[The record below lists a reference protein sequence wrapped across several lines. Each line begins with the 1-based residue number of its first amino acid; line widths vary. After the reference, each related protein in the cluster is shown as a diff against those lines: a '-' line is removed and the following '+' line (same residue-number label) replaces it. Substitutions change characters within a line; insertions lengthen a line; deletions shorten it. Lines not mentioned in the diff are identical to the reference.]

1 MITLKALGALLDY
14 PAPELQSALDE
25 VEQAICEERAIP
37 AAELEG
43 VRAFIERLRRSD
55 IMDAQE
61 YWIGLFDRSKRLAL
75 HLYEHSHGE
84 SRDRG
89 QAMVNLA
96 LTYRMNGFELNAAEM
111 PDYLPLFLEF
121 LSVIPEVHARRYLT
135 DAIEIIE
142 ALRIRLEERDST
154 YAALLSALVALAQR
168 EADDAE
174 VEAILAGEPED
185 PKDLEELDKEWAEE
199 PVDFTAGSALKDCP
213 YSGDS
218 VRNRAA
224 ELARAGAQNA
234 GFRQ

>member
-1 MITLKALGALLDY
+1 MISFKALGALLDY
-14 PAPELQSALDE
+14 PTPELQAALDE
-25 VEQAICEERAIP
+25 VEQALCEERAIP

-43 VRAFIERLRRSD
+43 VRALIERLRRSD

-75 HLYEHSHGE
+75 HLYEHSYGE

-135 DAIEIIE
+135 DAIAIIE

-154 YAALLSALVALAQR
+154 YAALLTALVTLASK
-168 EADDAE
+168 EADTNE
-174 VEAILAGEPED
+174 VEAILAEEPQD
-185 PKDLEELDKEWAEE
+185 PADLEQLDKEWAEE

-213 YSGDS
+213 YAGATARD
-218 VRNRAA
+218 RAA
-224 ELARAGAQNA
+224 QLAGAGA
-234 GFRQ
+234 

>member
-1 MITLKALGALLDY
+1 MISFKALGALIDY
-14 PAPELQSALDE
+14 PTAELQAAADE
-25 VEQAICEERAIP
+25 IEQALAEERAIP

-43 VRAFIERLRRSD
+43 VRAFLARLRRED
-55 IMDAQE
+55 VMDLQE

-75 HLYEHSHGE
+75 HLYEHSYGE

-142 ALRIRLEERDST
+142 ALRIRLEERDSA
-154 YAALLSALVALAQR
+154 YAALLGALVTLASR
-168 EADDAE
+168 EADVDQ
-174 VEAILAGEPED
+174 VEAILAEEPQD
-185 PKDLEELDKEWAEE
+185 PADLEELDKEWAEE
-199 PVDFTAGSALKDCP
+199 PVDFAAGSALKDCP
-213 YSGDS
+213 YAGVPARD
-218 VRNRAA
+218 RAA
-224 ELARAGAQNA
+224 QLARARAGA
-234 GFRQ
+234 

>member
-1 MITLKALGALLDY
+1 MISFKAVGALLDY
-14 PAPELQSALDE
+14 PTVELQAAADE
-25 VEQAICEERAIP
+25 IEQALAEERALP
-37 AAELEG
+37 AVELDG

-55 IMDAQE
+55 IMDLQE

-75 HLYEHSHGE
+75 HLYEHSYGE

-142 ALRIRLEERDST
+142 ALRVRLEERDST
-154 YAALLSALVALAQR
+154 YAALLSALVTLASR
-168 EADDAE
+168 HADEGE
-174 VEAILAGEPED
+174 VEAILASEPDD
-185 PKDLEELDKEWAEE
+185 PRDFEELDAEWAEQ
-199 PVDFTAGSALKDCP
+199 PVEFTAGSALKDCP
-213 YSGDS
+213 YAGTGARD
-218 VRNRAA
+218 RAA
-224 ELARAGAQNA
+224 ELARAGA
-234 GFRQ
+234 

>member
-1 MITLKALGALLDY
+1 MISFKAVGALLDY
-14 PAPELQSALDE
+14 PTVELQAAADE
-25 VEQAICEERAIP
+25 IEQALAEERALP
-37 AAELEG
+37 AAELDG

-55 IMDAQE
+55 IMDLQE

-75 HLYEHSHGE
+75 HLYEHSYGE

-142 ALRIRLEERDST
+142 ALRVRLEERDST
-154 YAALLSALVALAQR
+154 YAALLSALVTLASR
-168 EADDAE
+168 HADEGE
-174 VEAILAGEPED
+174 VEAILASEPRD
-185 PKDLEELDKEWAEE
+185 PRDFEELDAEWAEE
-199 PVDFTAGSALKDCP
+199 PVEFTAGSALKDCP
-213 YSGDS
+213 YAGTGARD
-218 VRNRAA
+218 RAA
-224 ELARAGAQNA
+224 ELARAGA
-234 GFRQ
+234 

>member
-1 MITLKALGALLDY
+1 MITFKALSALLDY
-14 PAPELQSALDE
+14 PTAEMVASLSAIEAVL
-25 VEQAICEERAIP
+25 AEERALGEG
-37 AAELEG
+37 ELLA
-43 VRAFIERLRRSD
+43 VRHFICDLERRDLLD
-55 IMDAQE
+55 LQE
-61 YWIGLFDRSKRLAL
+61 RWINLFDRSKRLAL
-75 HLYEHSHGE
+75 HLYEHSYGE

-121 LSVIPEVHARRYLT
+121 LSAIPEVHARRYLT

-154 YAALLSALVALAQR
+154 YAALLGALVTLAQR

-213 YSGDS
+213 YSSDS
-218 VRNRAA
+218 VRNPAA
-224 ELARAGAQNA
+224 ELARAGA
-234 GFRQ
+234 